1 LTAPEHTTPQ
11 PEHLNGQPA
20 AEEPPAEPES
30 PAPSRWG
37 AVFALAVLGGV
48 AGLLFW
54 LTNALVVSE
63 VRQFIGHTGIINA
76 VAFTP
81 DGRRALSAGED
92 NTVRVWDLD
101 SGEQVQT
108 FKRPVVPVKDV
119 AVLPDGKTAVAADV
133 QTLRV
138 WDIAGGKEIDH
149 IEGHL
154 GALTCVAVTPDGK
167 RALLGSRNDPVL
179 KLFPLEQKRIYQPLQ
194 VYRGHTGWIN
204 SVALSADGKTAV
216 SGGDRT
222 VRLWD
227 VESGKQL
234 HCLTG
239 HTETVKSVA
248 ISPDGGRVASAS
260 MDGTVR
266 LWDAATGKELRRLE
280 GHASWVMSVAFSP
293 DGRRLATGAEGL
305 LRDQKKK
312 DLFEKYT
319 VRVWDVATGSE
330 LLHFQGGDGAVRCVV
345 FSPDATRLL
354 SGGDDRILRL
364 WRIPQ

>member
-1 LTAPEHTTPQ
+1 LTAPENTTPQ
-11 PEHLNGQPA
+11 PEQLNGQPVT
-20 AEEPPAEPES
+20 AEGQLAEQKS

-37 AVFALAVLGGV
+37 ALFALAVLGGV

-54 LTNALVVSE
+54 VVNSLVVAE
-63 VRQFIGHTGIINA
+63 VRQFTSHTGIINA

-92 NTVRVWDLD
+92 STVRVWDLE
-101 SGEQVQT
+101 SGEQVQI
-108 FKRPVVPVKDV
+108 FKRPVVAVKDV
-119 AVLPDGKTAVAADV
+119 AVLPDGKTAVSADV

-138 WDIAGGKEIDH
+138 WDIDSGKEIDH
-149 IEGHL
+149 VEGHM

-167 RALLGSRNDPVL
+167 RALLGSRNDRNFQL
-179 KLFPLEQKRIYQPLQ
+179 WPLEQKRIYRPLQ
-194 VYRGHTGWIN
+194 VYRGHDGWVN

-216 SGGDRT
+216 SGGDKT

-227 VESGKQL
+227 VDSGKQL

-239 HTETVKSVA
+239 HTDTVKSVA

-260 MDGTVR
+260 VDGTVR
-266 LWDAATGKELRRLE
+266 LWDAATGQELRRFE

-305 LRDQKKK
+305 VRGQKK
-312 DLFEKYT
+312 DNLYEKYT
-319 VRVWDVATGSE
+319 VRVWDVETGSE
-330 LLHFQGGDGAVRCVV
+330 RLHFQGGDGAVRCVA
-345 FSPDATRLL
+345 FSPDGTRLL
-354 SGGDDRILRL
+354 SGGDDQILRL
-364 WRIPQ
+364 WRIP